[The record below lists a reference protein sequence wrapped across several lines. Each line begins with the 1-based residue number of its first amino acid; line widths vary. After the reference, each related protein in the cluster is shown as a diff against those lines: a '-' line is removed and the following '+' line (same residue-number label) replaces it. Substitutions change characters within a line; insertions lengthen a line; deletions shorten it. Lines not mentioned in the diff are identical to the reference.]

1 MPDMIRKSHLED
13 ACRNQCLL
21 GKGLG
26 LMEAK
31 RAPSWGLGIANII
44 PSNWVLNSSAL
55 AFVIVMPTDWIHATL
70 FFSGY

>member
-1 MPDMIRKSHLED
+1 MPSMIRKGHLAD
-13 ACRNQCLL
+13 ACRNQCLP

-44 PSNWVLNSSAL
+44 PSNWALNSSVLPFIIA
-55 AFVIVMPTDWIHATL
+55 MPTDWTHVTL